1 MEPAF
6 VLHLSSSHLDL
17 TGQLPLLILL
27 GLAAIGSTLVAGL
40 GLAAFVHRR
49 SRSFLLVALALST
62 LLART
67 AVAVATM
74 VHLLPASAHHT
85 LEHGLDVVMVVLV
98 LAAVYY
104 ARTVERAA
112 ESAEGERL

>member
-1 MEPAF
+1 MEPAT
-6 VLHLSSSHLDL
+6 VLHLSATHLDF
-17 TGQLPLLILL
+17 TGQFALIVLL
-27 GLAAIGSTLVAGL
+27 GLAGVGSTLVAVL
-40 GLAAFVHRR
+40 GLAAFARRR
-49 SRSFLLVALALST
+49 SRSFLLVALALSA

-85 LEHGLDVVMVVLV
+85 LEHGLDVAMAILV

-104 ARTVERAA
+104 ARSVERAA
-112 ESAEGERL
+112 GADGGRL